1 MVGFSQ
7 FSALTNWQ
15 EACRGMLEAAAVLG
29 SIQNGCHRG
38 TTLCFLAPFHISP
51 PSHQAYSFSNNA
63 SPKAAPL
70 ASLTRFSL
78 CVGFFFFLLR
88 LWVSFPSR
96 KTWDPSRH
104 VLSFIRKKNPGTF
117 YQTLQMCFPADS

>member
-1 MVGFSQ
+1 MVGFAQ
-7 FSALTNWQ
+7 FPALTNWQ
-15 EACRGMLEAAAVLG
+15 EACRGMLEGATALG
-29 SIQNGCHRG
+29 SMQNGCHRG

-78 CVGFFFFLLR
+78 CVLFLFFLLK
-88 LWVSFPSR
+88 SFPSR
-96 KTWDPSRH
+96 KTWDPPAETCVEFH
-104 VLSFIRKKNPGTF
+104 QEKNPGTF